1 MYKYLYE
8 LISFFKNKITGYTI
22 DDYEEENTIMIL
34 FENKQDKFIVII
46 EKNTD
51 KIIVDNVE
59 FDLTKD
65 SVASRINKVYKAVI
79 SRIDKSL
86 LK

>member
-8 LISFFKNKITGYTI
+8 LISFFQNRINGYIVT
-22 DDYEEENTIMIL
+22 DYEEENTIMIL
-34 FENKQDKFIVII
+34 FENKQDKFIVIV

-51 KIIVDNVE
+51 KVIVDSIE
-59 FDLTKD
+59 FDLTND
-65 SVASRINKVYKAVI
+65 SAASRINTIYKAVI
-79 SRIDKSL
+79 NRIDKSL